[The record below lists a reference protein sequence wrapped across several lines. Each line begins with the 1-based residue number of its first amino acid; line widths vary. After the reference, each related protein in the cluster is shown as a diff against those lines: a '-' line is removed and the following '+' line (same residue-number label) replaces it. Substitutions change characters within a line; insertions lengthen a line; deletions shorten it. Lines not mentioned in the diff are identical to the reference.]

1 MGSSMGTGATS
12 RAMALGI
19 GAAVLVGAA
28 AQAQI
33 YPAKIV
39 RVINPAA
46 PGGNSDILFRLLQP
60 KMSELLGQPLVM
72 DYRPGAGSVI
82 GIEAT
87 QRANPD
93 GYTTALV
100 AAAFQINPAV
110 RAKVNYDPVKDFSML
125 GQIVDLP
132 AGLVVHPSMPVT
144 SLQALVALAKARPG
158 QILYSSSGPGAIGH
172 LGMELLNWT
181 AGVSTV
187 HVPYKGAGPSII
199 DLVGGHVQVSVVSLP
214 LVVGHI
220 QTGRLRILAQGGAR
234 RSESMPAVPT
244 FQESGYPGFI
254 VSSGFSFIGPAGIPR
269 TIGEKFNS
277 ALAQAVRDP
286 VNRRQLIAQGA
297 DPVGSS
303 IDEHANFI
311 KAEVDKWTLVAKRA
325 GIRVD

>member
-1 MGSSMGTGATS
+1 MGKRNTCAILVLGA
-12 RAMALGI
+12 
-19 GAAVLVGAA
+19 VVAA
-28 AQAQI
+28 ASHAARAQV
-33 YPAKIV
+33 YPAKVI
-39 RVINPAA
+39 RVVNPAA

-82 GIEAT
+82 GIDVT
-87 QRANPD
+87 QKAAPD

-110 RAKVNYDPVKDFSML
+110 RAKVNYDPVKDFTML

-132 AGLVVHPSMPVT
+132 AGLVVHPSMPVRT
-144 SLQALVALAKARPG
+144 VKEFVALAKARPQ

-181 AGVSTV
+181 AGVKTV

-199 DLVGGHVQVSVVSLP
+199 DLVGGHVQVSIVSLP

-220 QTGRLRILAQGGAR
+220 QSKRLRILAQGGAK
-234 RSESMPAVPT
+234 RSESMPDVAT
-244 FQESGYPGFI
+244 MQEAGYPGFI
-254 VSSGFSFIGPAGIPR
+254 VSSGFSYIGPSGIAR
-269 TIGEKFNS
+269 AVAEKFNA

-286 VNRRQLIAQGA
+286 ANRKQLIAQGA

-303 IDEHANFI
+303 IDEHAAFI
-311 KAEVDKWTLVAKRA
+311 KAEVEKWTKIAKQA
-325 GIRVD
+325 NIHVD

>member
-1 MGSSMGTGATS
+1 MGKRNTCAILVLGA
-12 RAMALGI
+12 
-19 GAAVLVGAA
+19 VVAA
-28 AQAQI
+28 ASHAARAQV
-33 YPAKIV
+33 YPAKVI
-39 RVINPAA
+39 RVVNPAA

-82 GIEAT
+82 GIDVT
-87 QRANPD
+87 QKAAPD

-110 RAKVNYDPVKDFSML
+110 RAKVNYDPVKDFTML

-132 AGLVVHPSMPVT
+132 AGLVVHPSMPVKT
-144 SLQALVALAKARPG
+144 VKEFVALAKARPQ

-181 AGVSTV
+181 AGVKTV

-199 DLVGGHVQVSVVSLP
+199 DLVGGHVQVSIVSLP
-214 LVVGHI
+214 LVVGHV
-220 QTGRLRILAQGGAR
+220 QSGRLRILAQGGAK
-234 RSESMPAVPT
+234 RSESMPDVPT
-244 FQESGYPGFI
+244 MQEAGYPGFI
-254 VSSGFSFIGPAGIPR
+254 VSSGFSYIGPAGIAR
-269 TIGEKFNS
+269 AVAEKFNA

-286 VNRRQLIAQGA
+286 ANRKQLIAQGA

-303 IDEHANFI
+303 IDEHAAFI
-311 KAEVDKWTLVAKRA
+311 KAEVEKWTKIAKQA
-325 GIRVD
+325 NIHVD